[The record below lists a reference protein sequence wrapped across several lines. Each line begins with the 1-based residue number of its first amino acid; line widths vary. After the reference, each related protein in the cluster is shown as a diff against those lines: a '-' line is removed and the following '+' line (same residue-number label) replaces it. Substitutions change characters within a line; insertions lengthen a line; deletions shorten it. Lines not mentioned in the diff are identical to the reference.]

1 MANRLKWSM
10 LAIYLHRTWPSV
22 GGDQEACEHEIP
34 EHRRTFSLFP
44 LLFSTDGHTRIT
56 LQGVTIYLTRSKRL
70 STDLVAMIVTKPP
83 GRKRSR
89 LPPSQTGASWPF
101 HDIRIDQ
108 DEETRRGEDLDNF
121 GGGQRNGW
129 PSRPQ
134 ANDTE
139 NNTTRK
145 HSCLRIFNTAG
156 VPEFSWPSVYVDE
169 RALCSPPLSRS
180 KAKYL
185 KGINYAS
192 VVRDR
197 ARFIRVRV
205 HYARFFSLRYAC
217 PLFPSFRKRNN
228 LKEEL
233 WKLCVSFPRP
243 HAPNT
248 RPC

>member
-44 LLFSTDGHTRIT
+44 LSLLFSTDGHTRVT

-108 DEETRRGEDLDNF
+108 DEGTRRGEDLDNF

-139 NNTTRK
+139 NNTTRNIPAFEY
-145 HSCLRIFNTAG
+145 LTQPAY
-156 VPEFSWPSVYVDE
+156 PSSRGRVFTLTSERYV
-169 RALCSPPLSRS
+169 
-180 KAKYL
+180 
-185 KGINYAS
+185 
-192 VVRDR
+192 
-197 ARFIRVRV
+197 
-205 HYARFFSLRYAC
+205 
-217 PLFPSFRKRNN
+217 
-228 LKEEL
+228 
-233 WKLCVSFPRP
+233 PRP
-243 HAPNT
+243 SLARKQNT
-248 RPC
+248 